1 MRVDKVRLAAER
13 LVSEYVRLVAL
24 ASVAVCVVLPAFAAQ
39 VAASDVG
46 TEPVHQVDSQVDR
59 LIAVIKDEYATEASN
74 GRRVRF
80 IDVPKYGTIAIAT
93 FLVEGFGDG
102 NNVHQYL
109 AIFGP
114 PNDRRA
120 PPVRGYYALSAI
132 TEVGD
137 GSAVDV
143 RDVRLSGLR
152 GDGSLTLTLLTFTL
166 STTGSCEGQTRR
178 SYVLRTGD
186 ARLGQ
191 LELR

>member
-132 TEVGD
+132 AEVGD
-137 GSAVDV
+137 GCAVDV

-191 LELR
+191 LEPR

>member
-1 MRVDKVRLAAER
+1 MRVDKVRLAATG

-24 ASVAVCVVLPAFAAQ
+24 ASVAVCVVLPAFAAH
-39 VAASDVG
+39 VTASDVG
-46 TEPVHQVDSQVDR
+46 TAPVHQVDSQVDR

-152 GDGSLTLTLLTFTL
+152 GDGSLTLTLPTFTL
-166 STTGSCEGQTRR
+166 STTGSCGGQTRR

-191 LELR
+191 LEPR